1 MEFRRKRRVIPNFY
15 IGVAILQ
22 ELHRLNPSLGNIL
35 LYIILLHRP
44 MHRIIQEIFLLYL
57 LLHCLRL
64 LILNFVCFDL
74 GLIFPQK
81 TARHPPVIP
90 PFHPDIG
97 DVVFVGGGAVGVA
110 MVSFRLFALG
120 FFFRRSFLL
129 LLWIFFI

>member
-1 MEFRRKRRVIPNFY
+1 MEFRRKGRVVPHFN

-35 LYIILLHRP
+35 LDIVGLHRAV
-44 MHRIIQEIFLLYL
+44 HRVIKKVFLLYF

-64 LILNFVCFDL
+64 LILNFIRLDL

-90 PFHPDIG
+90 PFDADIS
-97 DVVFVGGGAVGVA
+97 DVVFVVSGAGVRS
-110 MVSFRLFALG
+110 MVSFRLFALL
-120 FFFRRSFLL
+120 FFFRTGLL
-129 LLWIFFI
+129 LLFWIFSI